1 MIQHSLTVTQLAS
14 HGTLGRLFHPT
25 TSVASLIRGSEREM
39 TITHRDLSIVIVSM
53 QYYWDDDDDGDLTS
67 LIITLLTVTL
77 RGL

>member
-1 MIQHSLTVTQLAS
+1 MIQRSLTVTQLS
-14 HGTLGRLFHPT
+14 SRGTLGRLFHPT

-67 LIITLLTVTL
+67 LITVTL